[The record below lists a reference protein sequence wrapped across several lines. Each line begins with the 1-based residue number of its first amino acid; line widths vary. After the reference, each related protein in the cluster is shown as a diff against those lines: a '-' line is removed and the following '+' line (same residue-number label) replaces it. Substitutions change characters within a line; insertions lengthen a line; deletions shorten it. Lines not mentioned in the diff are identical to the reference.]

1 MSRYTKSM
9 TDALQQVDDRTQEFD
24 EEVKWEVKITGLPT
38 FYSDGKSRGEVKQ
51 ALRKLLK
58 RPDDIVSIERTTPA
72 ELKKIRRGQ
81 ASGSDPEDKE
91 DKEQV
96 KEEVKINRI
105 IQAQNEN
112 LSVDDVINMIQ
123 FGHPFKVTEEIPAEL
138 PGPEVPRYK
147 NASNATVD
155 KEDKK
160 ANKVKD
166 KIEKGTL
173 IPTQTKESKSNL
185 PDHLAKFLD
194 KKGNPN
200 PEAAKRIE
208 AGRKKR
214 AADAAKP
221 KITDVTPKGY
231 GPSEE
236 VELDEVTPGEHK
248 ARRGVKNVPG
258 DKGDRT
264 QRPDVRRLTKD
275 FPKKPE
281 QEYERKRRLKKAS
294 GLFGDK
300 PTSRLQ
306 GPKGKLPEEVELAIM
321 SLDHK
326 EAPRKL
332 KITQKGLDALRKDRD
347 RPKVKTQVK
356 ITKAGRAAVK
366 DDPIRPMDE
375 WGDTS
380 ILSTQRA
387 RIAGRPDIPKKKA
400 AAQAK
405 DKKNQNKDPVGPQH
419 EMADRLL
426 KKLRE
431 VAPPRWGH
439 TVPDKPKG
447 AKVGGT
453 AQAMKK
459 AQERGDIPKDMN
471 IYALMWSMKNKGD
484 NPHYKPG
491 EKDVLKKKYKKNE
504 SVLDS
509 AKRYVID
516 ERADWETAFKSAS
529 QSRPAMKYKDAAA
542 FIDTAGLSST
552 EKRTALKSAKKWLK

>member
-9 TDALQQVDDRTQEFD
+9 TDALQQVEDRTQEFD
-24 EEVKWEVKITGLPT
+24 EAIKWEVKIRGLPT

-58 RPDDIVSIERTTPA
+58 RPDDIESIERTTPA

-81 ASGSDPEDKE
+81 ASGTEPGDEVEDEKVE
-91 DKEQV
+91 
-96 KEEVKINRI
+96 EEVKINRI
-105 IQAQNEN
+105 IQAQNED

-123 FGHPFKVTEEIPAEL
+123 FGHPFSVAEEIPAQL

-160 ANKVKD
+160 ANKAKD
-166 KIEKGTL
+166 KAEKGSL
-173 IPTQTKESKSNL
+173 IPTQTKEEVEIDETL
-185 PDHLAKFLD
+185 PDHLTKFLD

-200 PEAAKRIE
+200 KEAQARID

-214 AADAAKP
+214 EEP
-221 KITDVTPKGY
+221 KIKDVTPKGY
-231 GPSEE
+231 GPKEE
-236 VELDEVTPGEHK
+236 VEM
-248 ARRGVKNVPG
+248 
-258 DKGDRT
+258 
-264 QRPDVRRLTKD
+264 
-275 FPKKPE
+275 
-281 QEYERKRRLKKAS
+281 
-294 GLFGDK
+294 
-300 PTSRLQ
+300 
-306 GPKGKLPEEVELAIM
+306 AIM

-332 KITQKGLDALRKDRD
+332 KISQKGLDALRAARAKPKPKTHVHLTKKGRD
-347 RPKVKTQVK
+347 
-356 ITKAGRAAVK
+356 AVR
-366 DDPIRPMDE
+366 DEPIRPMDE
-375 WGDTS
+375 WGDTG
-380 ILSTQRA
+380 ILHQKRA
-387 RIAGRPDIPKKKA
+387 QIVGRPDIPKKKA

-419 EMADRLL
+419 EMAERLM

-491 EKDVLKKKYKKNE
+491 EKGVLKKKYKGPKGQNE
-504 SVLDS
+504 ESILE
-509 AKRYVID
+509 AATRYVID

>member
-9 TDALQQVDDRTQEFD
+9 TDALRQVDDRTQEFD

-72 ELKKIRRGQ
+72 ALKKIRRGQ
-81 ASGSDPEDKE
+81 AAGTEPGDGEEAEK
-91 DKEQV
+91 V

-105 IQAQNEN
+105 IEAQNKD
-112 LSVDDVINMIQ
+112 LSGDDVINMIQ

-147 NASNATVD
+147 NVSNATVD

-160 ANKVKD
+160 ANKAKD

-173 IPTQTKESKSNL
+173 IPTQTKEEVEIDETL

-200 PEAAKRIE
+200 KEAQARID

-214 AADAAKP
+214 AAAAAKP

-231 GPSEE
+231 GP
-236 VELDEVTPGEHK
+236 K
-248 ARRGVKNVPG
+248 
-258 DKGDRT
+258 
-264 QRPDVRRLTKD
+264 
-275 FPKKPE
+275 
-281 QEYERKRRLKKAS
+281 
-294 GLFGDK
+294 
-300 PTSRLQ
+300 
-306 GPKGKLPEEVELAIM
+306 EEVELAIM

-347 RPKVKTQVK
+347 RPKPKTQVK
-356 ITKAGRAAVK
+356 ITKKGRDAVR

-419 EMADRLL
+419 EMAENLL
-426 KKLRE
+426 RKLRE

-459 AQERGDIPKDMN
+459 AQERGDIPKAMN

-484 NPHYKPG
+484 NPHFKPG
-491 EKDVLKKKYKKNE
+491 EKGVLKKKYKNNE

-542 FIDTAGLSST
+542 FIDTAGLNSS

>member
-1 MSRYTKSM
+1 MSRYTQSM
-9 TDALQQVDDRTQEFD
+9 TQALQQVDDRTQEFD
-24 EEVKWEVKITGLPT
+24 EAIKWEVKIKGLPT

-58 RPDDIVSIERTTPA
+58 RPDDIESIERTTPA

-81 ASGSDPEDKE
+81 AAGSEPDDEEEDEK
-91 DKEQV
+91 V

-105 IQAQNEN
+105 IQAQNED
-112 LSVDDVINMIQ
+112 LSVDDVVNMIQ
-123 FGHPFKVTEEIPAEL
+123 FGHPFKVAEDIPAEL
-138 PGPEVPRYK
+138 PPGPNIPRYK

-160 ANKVKD
+160 ANKIKD
-166 KIEKGTL
+166 KIEKGSL
-173 IPTQTKESKSNL
+173 IPTQTKENKL
-185 PDHLAKFLD
+185 PPHLAKFFD

-200 PEAAKRIE
+200 PEAAKRMA

-214 AADAAKP
+214 EEP
-221 KITDVTPKGY
+221 KIKDVTPKGY
-231 GPSEE
+231 GPKEE
-236 VELDEVTPGEHK
+236 VEIEGVDVYGDAPKRKQHPGQK
-248 ARRGVKNVPG
+248 
-258 DKGDRT
+258 KGT
-264 QRPDVRRLTKD
+264 AK
-275 FPKKPE
+275 
-281 QEYERKRRLKKAS
+281 LKKGWKMTPS
-294 GLFGDK
+294 GEPYVK
-300 PTSRLQ
+300 
-306 GPKGKLPEEVELAIM
+306 
-321 SLDHK
+321 K
-326 EAPRKL
+326 E
-332 KITQKGLDALRKDRD
+332 
-347 RPKVKTQVK
+347 
-356 ITKAGRAAVK
+356 GRAAL
-366 DDPIRPMDE
+366 E
-375 WGDTS
+375 
-380 ILSTQRA
+380 
-387 RIAGRPDIPKKKA
+387 
-400 AAQAK
+400 K
-405 DKKNQNKDPVGPQH
+405 DKKKQNKDPVGPQH
-419 EMADRLL
+419 EMAERWL

-431 VAPPRWGH
+431 VAPPGWGH
-439 TVPDKPKG
+439 TVAKKEKTKPDKPKS
-447 AKVGGT
+447 KIGGT

-491 EKDVLKKKYKKNE
+491 EKDVKKKKYKKDE

>member
-9 TDALQQVDDRTQEFD
+9 TDALQQVADRTQEFD
-24 EEVKWEVKITGLPT
+24 EAMKWEVKITGLPT

-72 ELKKIRRGQ
+72 ALKKIRRGQ
-81 ASGSDPEDKE
+81 AAGTEPGDEEEAEK
-91 DKEQV
+91 V

-105 IQAQNEN
+105 IEAQNKD

-160 ANKVKD
+160 ANKAKD

-173 IPTQTKESKSNL
+173 IPTQTKEEVEIDEAL
-185 PDHLAKFLD
+185 PDHLTKFLD

-200 PEAAKRIE
+200 KEAQARID

-214 AADAAKP
+214 KEP
-221 KITDVTPKGY
+221 KIKDVTPPGY
-231 GPSEE
+231 GP
-236 VELDEVTPGEHK
+236 
-248 ARRGVKNVPG
+248 
-258 DKGDRT
+258 
-264 QRPDVRRLTKD
+264 
-275 FPKKPE
+275 
-281 QEYERKRRLKKAS
+281 
-294 GLFGDK
+294 
-300 PTSRLQ
+300 
-306 GPKGKLPEEVELAIM
+306 
-321 SLDHK
+321 
-326 EAPRKL
+326 
-332 KITQKGLDALRKDRD
+332 
-347 RPKVKTQVK
+347 
-356 ITKAGRAAVK
+356 K
-366 DDPIRPMDE
+366 DDPIRPMD
-375 WGDTS
+375 DAYNS
-380 ILSTQRA
+380 KLDQVIPQYL
-387 RIAGRPDIPKKKA
+387 GRPDIPKKKV

-405 DKKNQNKDPVGPQH
+405 DKTNQNKDPVGPQH
-419 EMADRLL
+419 EMAERLL

-491 EKDVLKKKYKKNE
+491 EKNVLKKKYKKNE
-504 SVLDS
+504 SVLES
-509 AKRYVID
+509 ATRYVID

>member
-1 MSRYTKSM
+1 M
-9 TDALQQVDDRTQEFD
+9 
-24 EEVKWEVKITGLPT
+24 KWEVKISGLPT

-81 ASGSDPEDKE
+81 AAGTEPGEEDEEPEK
-91 DKEQV
+91 V

-105 IQAQNEN
+105 IEAQNKD

-147 NASNATVD
+147 NVSNATVD

-160 ANKVKD
+160 ANKAKD

-173 IPTQTKESKSNL
+173 IPTQTKESNL
-185 PDHLAKFLD
+185 PPHLTKFLD
-194 KKGNPN
+194 KDGNPN
-200 PEAAKRIE
+200 KEAQARID

-214 AADAAKP
+214 AAAAAKP

-231 GPSEE
+231 GPKEE
-236 VELDEVTPGEHK
+236 GLDTWH
-248 ARRGVKNVPG
+248 
-258 DKGDRT
+258 
-264 QRPDVRRLTKD
+264 PD
-275 FPKKPE
+275 PE
-281 QEYERKRRLKKAS
+281 QDRKT
-294 GLFGDK
+294 
-300 PTSRLQ
+300 TSMKHHVRQ
-306 GPKGKLPEEVELAIM
+306 
-321 SLDHK
+321 
-326 EAPRKL
+326 L
-332 KITQKGLDALRKDRD
+332 KITQKGRDALRKDRD
-347 RPKVKTQVK
+347 RPKPKTQVK
-356 ITKAGRAAVK
+356 ITKKGRDAVR

-387 RIAGRPDIPKKKA
+387 RIAGRPDISKKKA

-419 EMADRLL
+419 EMAEKLL

-491 EKDVLKKKYKKNE
+491 EKGVLKKKYKNDE